1 MILGGRSC
9 PTPSRTA
16 STSRNPSAAV
26 LSELVH
32 DRLDRE
38 RRGTLMVLPLRSFW
52 RLACGDRAAS
62 GSLPLMPPD
71 GGAHALH
78 LADASPPNRQ
88 TFGRHRTRAVPHPYS
103 IGIVHP
109 RRADGPCED
118 ASSIRSRHSHR
129 WERKTADRQ
138 EWRGRACLCV
148 VRLPHRSRRQ
158 GLRPRLR
165 LVLASVCHTALTA
178 ARAVCWRP
186 STQAIPPGTT
196 RRD

>member
-9 PTPSRTA
+9 STPSRTA
-16 STSRNPSAAV
+16 SPSRNPSAAV
-26 LSELVH
+26 LSSLVH
-32 DRLDRE
+32 DHRDRE
-38 RRGTLMVLPLRSFW
+38 RHGPFTWFQLRALW
-52 RLACGDRAAS
+52 RLASGDRAAS

-118 ASSIRSRHSHR
+118 TYSIRSRHSHR
-129 WERKTADRQ
+129 WGRKTADRQ
-138 EWRGRACLCV
+138 EGRGRACQCV
-148 VRLPHRSRRQ
+148 VRLSHRSRRQ
-158 GLRPRLR
+158 GLRARLR

-178 ARAVCWRP
+178 ARAV
-186 STQAIPPGTT
+186 
-196 RRD
+196 